1 MCSRR
6 VYCTLYDMRK
16 WRDTDQ
22 IIAGELYTV
31 EHGLSVRAVMF
42 RVDDIL
48 LTSAFCSRTVA
59 LRKVR
64 HRTMT
69 MVSALFS
76 QRLLRGNMSLVPYT
90 LISSLT
96 LLTKSE
102 TVLIGVFSTRKL
114 S

>member
-1 MCSRR
+1 
-6 VYCTLYDMRK
+6 MRK

-31 EHGLSVRAVMF
+31 EHGLSVRAVVF

-48 LTSAFCSRTVA
+48 LTSVFYSRTAA
-59 LRKVR
+59 LQKVR
-64 HRTMT
+64 HHTMT
-69 MVSALFS
+69 MVSALSS
-76 QRLLRGNMSLVPYT
+76 QRPLRGNMSLVPYT

-102 TVLIGVFSTRKL
+102 MVLIGVFSTQKL